1 MMLIFPARCVSS
13 TCTCTVSCLGVQ
25 RPKLLEPVAFLSAR
39 AGQGEDESRRRNE
52 NRKTK
57 GWTWSL
63 DVPLLLG
70 DAGHTQAIGTA
81 YRMSLTFYRLC
92 SFSLQRCTVLRPRLA
107 GFSLRLPTALLSGS
121 ASTRYA
127 SYRSCCM
134 PAPECSAR
142 PIRITLVRSAQRE
155 DISSLRC
162 GDRSPI

>member
-1 MMLIFPARCVSS
+1 MYLYSVLPGSAKAKAFGTSCFP
-13 TCTCTVSCLGVQ
+13 LGP
-25 RPKLLEPVAFLSAR
+25 RGPGR
-39 AGQGEDESRRRNE
+39 ADESRNE

-81 YRMSLTFYRLC
+81 HRMSLTFYRLC

-142 PIRITLVRSAQRE
+142 PVRITLVRSAQRE